1 MKNNTEGF
9 SLPELVVTLAVFAI
23 IASIATPNFVGW
35 LPNYELRSATR
46 EIYSNFQ
53 NAKMIA
59 ARRSLPCVV
68 RFPVDGHGNTTG
80 YVVFLD
86 TDGDYVQDP
95 GEEVLVVKEWS
106 QYRGIRGLPATGFD
120 STPGCPTIAFRG
132 TGLPSDKNGGFAN
145 GTVQIK
151 NTNDRVAS
159 VTVTQT
165 GNIRVN

>member
-1 MKNNTEGF
+1 MKISTGGF
-9 SLPELVVTLAVFAI
+9 SLVELMVTLAVFAVS
-23 IASIATPNFVGW
+23 ASIATPAFVGL

-59 ARRSLPCVV
+59 ARRSLPCAV
-68 RFPVDGHGNTTG
+68 RFPEDGHGNTTG

-95 GEEVLVVKEWS
+95 GEEVVVAKEWS
-106 QYRGIRGLPATGFD
+106 QYRGIRGLAATFD

-145 GTVQIK
+145 GMVRIK